1 METRFL
7 QTLLTVF
14 ETSSLAETARRFN
27 ITPSAVVQRVR
38 ALEQEIGQPLIVR
51 SGHVMR
57 PTAAGN
63 AIMADMRRIIAAA
76 SDVKAAASIRLGVGR
91 IRVGVVQTVLT
102 GLLPDVLIALKKNR
116 PGLEVDVFPGVSRD
130 LYSAVANGNLDLAM
144 LVGPHFVLPKTLDW
158 VLLRMEPLLL
168 LTPKSRKQSD
178 PASILKSQPF
188 IRYDRKHWGGR
199 IVDLYLRKL
208 KIRPNE
214 LFELDSLEAIAILV
228 NRGLGVSL
236 VPDWLPPWPEG
247 VNVKRIQIV
256 GAPARSIGVLWSKS
270 STRLPLIYAFV
281 DEVRG
286 ISPIPR
292 RKRP

>member
-1 METRFL
+1 
-7 QTLLTVF
+7 LLTVF

-27 ITPSAVVQRVR
+27 VTPSAVIQRVR
-38 ALEQEIGQPLIVR
+38 ALEREIGQPLIVR
-51 SGHVMR
+51 SGHLMR

-63 AIMADMRRIIAAA
+63 AIIADMQRILAAA
-76 SDVKAAASIRLGVGR
+76 SDLKAAASINLGVGR

-102 GLLPDVLIALKKNR
+102 GLLPDVLIALKRNW
-116 PGLEVDVFPGVSRD
+116 PGLGVEVFPGVSRD
-130 LYSAVANGNLDLAM
+130 LYSAVASGDLDLAM
-144 LVGPHFVLPKTLDW
+144 LVKPHFVLPKTLNW
-158 VLLRMEPLLL
+158 VLLRTEPLLL
-168 LTPKSRKQSD
+168 LTPRPLKESD
-178 PASILKSQPF
+178 PANILKSWPF

-236 VPDWLPPWPEG
+236 VPDWLPPWPKG
-247 VNVKRIQIV
+247 VNVKKIKMA
-256 GAPARSIGVLWSKS
+256 GAPPRSIGVLWSKS
-270 STRLPLIYAFV
+270 STRLPLIRAFV
-281 DEVRG
+281 DEVWGMRPT
-286 ISPIPR
+286 SH